1 MRLYR
6 VAYYEWSCTFSDL
19 IQRQMLSVGED
30 AEEAIANVK
39 LKADSDARDFSA
51 KEIREVMGHKIMV
64 G

>member
-6 VAYYEWSCTFSDL
+6 VTYYEWNCTFSDL

-39 LKADSDARDFSA
+39 LQADSDARAFSA
-51 KEIREVMGHKIMV
+51 EEIKTVMGHEIAV
-64 G
+64 R